1 VAGFSDYTL
10 QNANGTFTATPNV
23 ALSGGESSDEGL
35 LRLFGLN
42 AGDFQLESN
51 FGYYP
56 IDANRVIAIQV
67 NGHQSGQQGVM
78 MLEAVQSR

>member
-1 VAGFSDYTL
+1 MDGSFA
-10 QNANGTFTATPNV
+10 ATPNV

-42 AGDFQLESN
+42 AGAFQTESN

-67 NGHQSGQQGVM
+67 NGHQTGQQGVM
-78 MLEAVQSR
+78 MLEAVQSN